1 MPDNIKLFILGVK
14 FMTQQRSKKDHTHVY
29 VYGDIGIRKIYEL
42 CFKLS
47 NLIFGNKNSEI

>member
-1 MPDNIKLFILGVK
+1 
-14 FMTQQRSKKDHTHVY
+14 MTQQRSKKDHTHVYY